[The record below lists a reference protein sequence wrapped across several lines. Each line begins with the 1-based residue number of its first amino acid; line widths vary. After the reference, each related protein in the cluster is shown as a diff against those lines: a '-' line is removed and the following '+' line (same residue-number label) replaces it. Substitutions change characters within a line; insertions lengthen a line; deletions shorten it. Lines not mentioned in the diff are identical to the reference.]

1 MSKKKK
7 KKETSEDL
15 ATAIRRWVAKQK
27 KAFALRQLAHELNI
41 AQTEREQAHAV
52 LLKMVDEKALEM
64 QGAKFRPRAGSPAK
78 SAGSLIKNADKEV
91 VGTLMMAGQ
100 GYGFIRVEGEEEDV
114 FIPQRAMH
122 GALHGDTVRVRYTL
136 NRARKNKRMEG
147 TVEAI
152 VERSKRPYIGI
163 LQKIQQRAYVITEN
177 RNMPYDIKIQP
188 YELHGAVNGQK
199 VAALVL
205 EWDAK
210 HHEPLGRIVD
220 VLGIPGENDTE
231 MHAILAEFNLP
242 YRFSEEIER
251 EAAQIPT
258 AISANDVAERRDF
271 RGTTTFTIDPADA
284 KDYDDALSFRLLANG
299 HYEVGVHIADVT
311 HYVTPGML
319 LEKEA
324 AERATSVYLVDRT
337 VSMLPEKL
345 SNNLCSLR
353 PDEDKLCFSTVFE
366 MDGEAQVVNT
376 WFGKTI
382 IRSIRRFDYDEAQAI
397 IERGEGPLAD
407 ELGALHKLAQALR
420 KGRFEHGSILFERP
434 EPKVEVDENGKPL
447 RVYFKEPK
455 DSNFLIEEFMLLANR
470 SVAEVVGRRQPR
482 PTFVY
487 RIHDEPTPEK
497 LKVFRDFI
505 HHFGYSLRQTKSPL
519 EAAIELNKLLEKVK
533 DTPEGTIIEGMALRS
548 MARAQYA
555 TDNVGHFGLAFEYYT
570 HFTSPIRRYPDIMV
584 HRLLA
589 HYLPNGAS
597 VNRDDYEHLCK
608 YCSAREQVATDAE
621 RASIKYKMVEFM
633 LDKEGQEFAGTIS
646 GVTEWGLYVE
656 IDEHHVEGMVSTRS
670 LRDDYY
676 VFDEKLYQLVGQ
688 HSGRRYQ
695 LGDAVRIKVKRAN
708 LEQKQLD
715 YSLVV
720 ASK

>member
-7 KKETSEDL
+7 KKETPEEL
-15 ATAIRRWVAKQK
+15 ATAIRRWVAKQA
-27 KAFALRQLAHELNI
+27 KAFALRQLVHELNV
-41 AQTEREQAHAV
+41 APSERASAHAM
-52 LLKMVDEKALEM
+52 LQKMVDEKALEM
-64 QGAKFRPRAGSPAK
+64 QGAKFRPRAGAPV
-78 SAGSLIKNADKEV
+78 KNTDEEV
-91 VGTLMMAGQ
+91 TGTLMMAGQ

-136 NRARKNKRMEG
+136 NRARKNRRLEG
-147 TVEAI
+147 AVAAI

-163 LQKIQQRAYVITEN
+163 LQRIQQRAYVITEN
-177 RNMPYDIKIQP
+177 RNMPYDIRIQP
-188 YELHGAVNGQK
+188 HELHGAENGQK
-199 VAALVL
+199 VAALAL

-220 VLGIPGENDTE
+220 VMGVPGENDTE

-242 YRFSEEIER
+242 YRFSAEIER
-251 EAAQIPT
+251 EADEIPT

-271 RGTTTFTIDPADA
+271 RGTVTFTIDPADA
-284 KDYDDALSFRLLANG
+284 KDYDDALSFRPLANG

-311 HYVTPGML
+311 HYVRPGTL

-324 AERATSVYLVDRT
+324 AARATSVYLVDRT

-353 PDEDKLCFSTVFE
+353 PDEDKLCFSAVFE
-366 MDGEAQVVNT
+366 MDGAAQVVNT
-376 WFGKTI
+376 WFGRTI
-382 IRSIRRFDYDEAQAI
+382 IRSNRRFDYDEAQEI
-397 IERGEGPLAD
+397 IERGAGPLAD
-407 ELGALHKLAQALR
+407 ELGTLHKLAQAMR

-470 SVAEVVGRRQPR
+470 SVAEFIGHRRPR

-505 HHFGYSLRQTKSPL
+505 HHFGYSLRQTKSSL
-519 EAAIELNKLLEKVK
+519 EAAVELNKLLEKVK
-533 DTPEGTIIEGMALRS
+533 DTPEGTVIEGMALRS
-548 MARAQYA
+548 MARAQYT

-570 HFTSPIRRYPDIMV
+570 HFTSPIRRYPDMLV

-589 HYLPNGAS
+589 HYLSDGAPA
-597 VNRDDYEHLCK
+597 NRDDYEYLCK
-608 YCSAREQVATDAE
+608 YCSSREQAATEAE

-633 LDKEGQEFAGTIS
+633 LDKEGQEFAGTVS

-656 IDEHHVEGMVSTRS
+656 IDEHHIEGMVSTRS

-676 VFDEKLYQLVGQ
+676 VFDEKLYQLVGR
-688 HSGRRYQ
+688 HTGRRYQ

-715 YSLVV
+715 YSLVA
-720 ASK
+720 AST

>member
-7 KKETSEDL
+7 KNAAPEDM
-15 ATAIRRWVAKQK
+15 ATAIRRWAAKQT

-41 AQTEREQAHAV
+41 PLPEREQAHAV
-52 LLKMVDEKALEM
+52 LLQMVDEQALEM
-64 QGAKFRPRAGSPAK
+64 QGAKFRPRSGTPAK
-78 SAGSLIKNADKEV
+78 NASQEA

-100 GYGFIRVEGEEEDV
+100 GYGFAKVEGLEEDV
-114 FIPQRAMH
+114 FIPQRALR
-122 GALHGDTVRVRYTL
+122 GALHGDTVRIRYTL

-147 TVEAI
+147 AVEAL

-163 LQKIQQRAYVITEN
+163 LQKIQHRAYVITEN

-188 YELHGAVNGQK
+188 HELHGAENGQK

-205 EWDAK
+205 DWDAK
-210 HHEPLGRIVD
+210 NREPLGRIVD
-220 VLGIPGENDTE
+220 VLGMPGENDTE

-242 YRFSEEIER
+242 YRFSEAIER

-258 AISANDVAERRDF
+258 AISAADVASRRDF
-271 RGTTTFTIDPADA
+271 RGTVTFTIDPADA
-284 KDYDDALSFRLLANG
+284 KDYDDALSFRPLENG
-299 HYEVGVHIADVT
+299 HCEVGVHIADVT
-311 HYVTPGML
+311 HYVRPGTL

-353 PDEDKLCFSTVFE
+353 PNEDKLCFSAVFE
-366 MDGEAQVVNT
+366 LNAEAQIIHT
-376 WFGKTI
+376 WFGRTI
-382 IRSIRRFDYDEAQAI
+382 IRSIQRFDYDEAQAV
-397 IERGEGPLAD
+397 IESGNGPLAA
-407 ELGALHKLAQALR
+407 ELATLHRLAQALR
-420 KGRFEHGSILFERP
+420 KMRFENGSILFERP

-455 DSNFLIEEFMLLANR
+455 ESNFLIEEFMLLANR
-470 SVAEVVGRRQPR
+470 SVAEAVGNRRPA
-482 PTFVY
+482 PAFVY
-487 RIHDEPTPEK
+487 RVHDEPTPEK
-497 LKVFRDFI
+497 LKTFRDFI
-505 HHFGYSLRQTKSPL
+505 HHFGYSLRQTQSPV
-519 EAAIELNKLLEKVK
+519 EAARELNKLLGKVK
-533 DTPEGTIIEGMALRS
+533 NTPEGTIIEGMALRS
-548 MARAQYA
+548 MARAQYT
-555 TDNVGHFGLAFEYYT
+555 TDNVGHFGLAFAHYT
-570 HFTSPIRRYPDIMV
+570 HFTSPIRRYPDMLV

-589 HYLPNGAS
+589 HYLAGGEFLPK
-597 VNRDDYEHLCK
+597 DHYEHLCK

-633 LDKEGQEFAGTIS
+633 LDKEGQEFAGTVS

-656 IDEHHVEGMVSTRS
+656 IDEHHIEGMVSTRS

-676 VFDEKLYQLVGQ
+676 VFDEKLFQLVGQ

-715 YSLVV
+715 YALIVEKK
-720 ASK
+720 A